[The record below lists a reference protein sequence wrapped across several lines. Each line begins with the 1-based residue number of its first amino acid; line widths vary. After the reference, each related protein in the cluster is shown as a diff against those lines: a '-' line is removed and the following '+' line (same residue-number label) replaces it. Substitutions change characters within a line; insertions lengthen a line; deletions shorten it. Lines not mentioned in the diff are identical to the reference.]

1 MGYTLGMP
9 SLKLSNTAGKGGKH
23 CGNFKKVTEEALEE
37 RLGQDLDIN
46 HNLTQNNEYLTE
58 IKKAAELQSISET
71 WIKNY
76 NDRVDKENIQIEE
89 EIKKEADVNSNLI
102 GINLRKNSGQD
113 SAILAGLNYAKG
125 NWIVIMDDDLQHS
138 PSDIIKLYNEVKK
151 GYDVCYANFEQKK
164 QKFWKNAGSWFN
176 GKVSEIVINKPKDI
190 YLSPFKIMS
199 RSVVTEMI
207 KFNNLYPYI
216 DGLIFQI
223 TNKITQIDIEHHER
237 EIGKSNYS
245 LIKSMKVFFRMLF
258 GFSTKPLT
266 FAAYTGFFV
275 SILGFIL
282 LVKYFVDYLMG
293 KADVAGWT
301 TIVILILFIGGLLL
315 MLILKKK
322 LILGQ
327 KLEDVIIRLKLIMIN
342 TGFI

>member
-1 MGYTLGMP
+1 MKEISIVIPVYNSQDTVHLI
-9 SLKLSNTAGKGGKH
+9 SEKIK
-23 CGNFKKVTEEALEE
+23 EALKDFDYE
-37 RLGQDLDIN
+37 QIMV
-46 HNLTQNNEYLTE
+46 
-58 IKKAAELQSISET
+58 
-71 WIKNY
+71 
-76 NDRVDKENIQIEE
+76 NDCSRDNSWE

-315 MLILKKK
+315 MSI
-322 LILGQ
+322 G
-327 KLEDVIIRLKLIMIN
+327 IIGVYIGRTYLTIN
-342 TGFI
+342 NTPKFLVGEKTYE